1 MRLMRRMIILIL
13 SLLPLLLWAQQAIT
27 PVEEENHN
35 GTVLRQQLNAPV
47 RIIRRYDVLSRKGM
61 VFDMGQNLAG
71 FSRNTPVALVAT
83 AYEYLWTKLVGYQ
96 ERAGS
101 IKSSHATISCS
112 PMPTITLSMTSVASV
127 STVDRSSSLL
137 MSSVT
142 SPGAKEARR
151 VSMERYVAD
160 GASITGYSIY
170 G

>member
-1 MRLMRRMIILIL
+1 MVLERMIIAML
-13 SLLPLLLWAQQAIT
+13 SLLPLLSWAQQTIT

-71 FSRNTPVALVAT
+71 FSRNTPVVLVAT

-101 IKSSHATISCS
+101 IKSSYVIISCS

-127 STVDRSSSLL
+127 SMAGRSSSRL
-137 MSSVT
+137 MSSET
-142 SPGAKEARR
+142 LPGVKEVRR
-151 VSMERYVAD
+151 ASMERCVAD
-160 GASITGYSIY
+160 EASMMEYSTY